1 MRTDDLAILDAIV
14 QYGSVTKA
22 ARFLHRVPSGLTAR
36 IKELEKEV
44 GKPLFTKEGRALV
57 LTEAGTVTLEY
68 ARQMLALE
76 REMVDVVSGKLEQR
90 HQSLRLGSL
99 ESTAA
104 VWIAPTLAHHQHAY
118 PNVWGDKMTANQQLK
133 SFVLKSVII

>member
-57 LTEAGTVTLEY
+57 LTEAGTVTLNTLVRCWLLNERWSMWSQE
-68 ARQMLALE
+68 AGATASIAASRQP
-76 REMVDVVSGKLEQR
+76 Q
-90 HQSLRLGSL
+90 
-99 ESTAA
+99 STAA
-104 VWIAPTLAHHQHAY
+104 VDCTDLGASATSLSQRAALLGGEQYQAHPTDGPAR
-118 PNVWGDKMTANQQLK
+118 
-133 SFVLKSVII
+133 